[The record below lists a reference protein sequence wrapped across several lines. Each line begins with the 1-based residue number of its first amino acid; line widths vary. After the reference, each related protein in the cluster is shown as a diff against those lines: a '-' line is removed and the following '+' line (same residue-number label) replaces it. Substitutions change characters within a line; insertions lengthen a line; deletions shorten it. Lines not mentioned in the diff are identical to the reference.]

1 MNTHSSGY
9 YSIDKDYNILSYND
23 TAKQLYP
30 NLQPGVKCYKALMG
44 LDSPCPPCPVALG
57 IQGPKTYLDPQCY
70 RAGWAWG
77 IKPHKCLIAFHSRL
91 EIGVQLFGS
100 VVIA

>member
-1 MNTHSSGY
+1 MSSAAVG
-9 YSIDKDYNILSYND
+9 
-23 TAKQLYP
+23 LYRLYCI
-30 NLQPGVKCYKALMG
+30 NCLINMTDRIQVG
-44 LDSPCPPCPVALG
+44 LWPL
-57 IQGPKTYLDPQCY
+57 YPQCY
-70 RAGWAWG
+70 RAGRAWG

>member
-1 MNTHSSGY
+1 MSSAAIGMY
-9 YSIDKDYNILSYND
+9 R
-23 TAKQLYP
+23 LYCI
-30 NLQPGVKCYKALMG
+30 NCFINMT
-44 LDSPCPPCPVALG
+44 DR
-57 IQGPKTYLDPQCY
+57 IQVSLWPLYPQCY
-70 RAGWAWG
+70 RAGRAWG